1 MARETCSYALGAV
14 TRAHQEP
21 SPDSTICSVR
31 GAGCG
36 LRVSVE
42 TYMAPKASLQC
53 KRCQRFGHTQRN
65 CGYAPRCLAYD
76 VTPLCSTPK
85 QQFKCCRCEAKAAL
99 AKRGPTERR
108 QAYGAAGRHAAP
120 EKSTTGPS
128 AEQESR
134 TRLEPCR
141 PRGLVVK
148 ATLSSE
154 PQPTPRSITEPHK
167 RAQLTESSKMGK
179 TTQLAPKV
187 TEAPKQATVTKQE
200 KGEY

>member
-1 MARETCSYALGAV
+1 MGV
-14 TRAHQEP
+14 TTRP
-21 SPDSTICSVR
+21 TIGTV
-31 GAGCG
+31 
-36 LRVSVE
+36 L
-42 TYMAPKASLQC
+42 KW
-53 KRCQRFGHTQRN
+53 K
-65 CGYAPRCLAYD
+65 
-76 VTPLCSTPK
+76 
-85 QQFKCCRCEAKAAL
+85 EAKAAL

-187 TEAPKQATVTKQE
+187 TEAPKQAPVTKQE